1 MHSTYIF
8 DFDGTL
14 VDSMPYWAQK
24 VLGILDDCGVSYPAD
39 VIKIVT
45 PLGDRGTAEY
55 MRDALGVPLSLE
67 EIFRQMDEFA
77 LVKYRDVIEIKE
89 GVREY
94 LARLRAA
101 GCTLHVLTASPH
113 KMVDPCLARLGIF
126 DWFDNV
132 WSTDDFGMVK
142 SDTAIYRAAVEKIGV
157 DVCDAVFFD
166 DNLLAVQ
173 TAFFTAMFMVLPNG
187 RNRFRD
193 SLPGA
198 LLASSGWLI
207 FSDLYSIYVEH
218 FARLS
223 NIYGS
228 VYAVALA
235 MLWLYCC
242 MSIVFYGGSLNRYL
256 MEHGMWKKC

>member
-24 VLGILDDCGVSYPAD
+24 VLGILDDCGVDYPSD
-39 VIKIVT
+39 IIKIVT

-55 MRDALGVPLSLE
+55 MRDTLGVPLPLE
-67 EIFRQMDEFA
+67 EIFRQMDAFA

-113 KMVDPCLARLGIF
+113 KMVDPCLTRLGIL

-166 DNLLAVQ
+166 DNLTAVQ
-173 TAFFTAMFMVLPNG
+173 TAAEAGLCTVGVYDPSSEEYIEAIRGAADYYVRTMAELPET
-187 RNRFRD
+187 
-193 SLPGA
+193 
-198 LLASSGWLI
+198 I
-207 FSDLYSIYVEH
+207 
-218 FARLS
+218 
-223 NIYGS
+223 
-228 VYAVALA
+228 
-235 MLWLYCC
+235 
-242 MSIVFYGGSLNRYL
+242 
-256 MEHGMWKKC
+256 